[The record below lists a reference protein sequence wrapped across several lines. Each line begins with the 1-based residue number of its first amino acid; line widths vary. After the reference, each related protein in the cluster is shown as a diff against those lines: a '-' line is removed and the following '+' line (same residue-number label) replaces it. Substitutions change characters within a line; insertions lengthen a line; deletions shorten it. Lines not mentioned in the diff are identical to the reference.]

1 MISQKVSTPT
11 SPQPPLLI
19 TKEPERQES
28 SQFLETVNP
37 RYLETSFDSP
47 LDFVTERNYANLLPE
62 IRDIRH
68 QILFKGKDPCIP
80 LSRGEYG
87 ELELKQSFLGVIGDT
102 IEEEEEEG
110 AESECEIGELLCQV
124 DSTCFER
131 SMEDKLEEMAGRVE
145 EDGDA
150 EEIAAAGETVKEG
163 REKGKASKRPDLKL
177 KMIKPE
183 NDMVKRVQRSRLL
196 RHISEEPEAVNSGGE
211 EEMEVELRTP
221 STPRSPAID
230 IDNVFQQKQR
240 EIAEDTD
247 EMSRLRDLATRL
259 QLTTRRPSYLD
270 WAAVLKERGRRVGEA
285 LAAHTPTVVE
295 TSGAEQEGGQE
306 VAEEQLGEEEE
317 ELSMDR
323 RKHNLQTAVDWVK
336 KELTEMRQ
344 QDQQLARQLMQLR
357 VEVQRLRL
365 LNSCLATSCLLE
377 EVASGAEE
385 AKMMEASDLF
395 DLPPDLRET
404 FSPVL
409 REMGLTRMN
418 ITSRRFSL
426 R

>member
-1 MISQKVSTPT
+1 MSTPT
-11 SPQPPLLI
+11 TENNTLHQGNSRYS
-19 TKEPERQES
+19 EA
-28 SQFLETVNP
+28 FNP
-37 RYLETSFDSP
+37 RYLETNLDSP
-47 LDFVTERNYANLLPE
+47 SDFVIERNYANLLPE
-62 IRDIRH
+62 IRDIYH
-68 QILFKGKDPCIP
+68 QVLLKGKDPRLP
-80 LSRGEYG
+80 LTRSEYG
-87 ELELKQSFLGVIGDT
+87 ELELKQNFLGVIGDT

-131 SMEDKLEEMAGRVE
+131 NMEDKLEEMAGKEEEGDVE
-145 EDGDA
+145 ESAALESVREGDGK
-150 EEIAAAGETVKEG
+150 VKAKKKTE
-163 REKGKASKRPDLKL
+163 LKL
-177 KMIKPE
+177 VLVKPD
-183 NDMVKRVQRSRLL
+183 NNMVKRVQRSRLL
-196 RHISEEPEAVNSGGE
+196 RHISEESESINSTGE
-211 EEMEVELRTP
+211 DEVEMRTP
-221 STPRSPAID
+221 TTPRSPAID
-230 IDNVFQQKQR
+230 IDNAFEQKHR

-247 EMSRLRDLATRL
+247 EMSRLRELTTRL
-259 QLTTRRPSYLD
+259 QLTTRRPSFLD

-285 LAAHTPTVVE
+285 LATHTPTVME
-295 TSGAEQEGGQE
+295 TGGPHQDGQE
-306 VAEEQLGEEEE
+306 VVVEE

-336 KELTEMRQ
+336 KELTDMRQ
-344 QDQQLARQLMQLR
+344 QDQQLARQLLQLR

-365 LNSCLATSCLLE
+365 LHSCLATSCLLE

-385 AKMMEASDLF
+385 ARMLETSDLC

>member
-1 MISQKVSTPT
+1 MNPTCGSGQLHPPRLHHIRRDGSQGPM
-11 SPQPPLLI
+11 LLRTTRGTDLI
-19 TKEPERQES
+19 KEASAKEPRCNLDE
-28 SQFLETVNP
+28 V
-37 RYLETSFDSP
+37 SP
-47 LDFVTERNYANLLPE
+47 LVLPA
-62 IRDIRH
+62 
-68 QILFKGKDPCIP
+68 Q
-80 LSRGEYG
+80 
-87 ELELKQSFLGVIGDT
+87 
-102 IEEEEEEG
+102 
-110 AESECEIGELLCQV
+110 
-124 DSTCFER
+124 
-131 SMEDKLEEMAGRVE
+131 
-145 EDGDA
+145 
-150 EEIAAAGETVKEG
+150 
-163 REKGKASKRPDLKL
+163 
-177 KMIKPE
+177 
-183 NDMVKRVQRSRLL
+183 VQRSRLL